1 MSLRRYRCLDCE
13 ETFYALTFTPRCQNC
28 TPVEEEAEEVVEEP
42 KEAKRKRSPR
52 RETK

>member
-28 TPVEEEAEEVVEEP
+28 TPVEVVEDEQVEEP
-42 KEAKRKRSPR
+42 KPEKRKKRTQR
-52 RETK
+52 DTK